1 MAASGFVQAA
11 ISGAALIIIVL
22 ILRVLLKNRAPKRAV
37 VLLWDIALVR
47 MLLVFTVPSPVSV
60 YSLFGGET
68 AGVLPV
74 TETRPPVIADYGET
88 AQSTTPPIIAQA
100 NPAEGITPDEAAV
113 EAPSAARAVWF
124 IGAAGVLAY
133 FACGYIRFR
142 RRIRCSVPLTGDI
155 PEYVN
160 GQGIRR
166 RIRVESCRGISSP
179 LTYGLIRPVIL
190 LPPEM
195 SAAGEP
201 SVRLVLLHE
210 LAHIKRLDVLRK
222 ALAIAVLSLYWFN
235 PLVWLAAALMNKDI
249 ELACDESV
257 IKSSKT
263 DIRREYALTLIGM
276 KEKQNHAAVIQ
287 SNFSKNAVEERIVA
301 IMKAKSIKRI
311 SVFAAAAAVV
321 ILAGASAF
329 SLASVDDK
337 PLDEQPALTD
347 ENEAAAEAES
357 ADPAEE
363 TAVPESS
370 GISATT
376 EFTEEP
382 IAQETEEQNP
392 PAEDYE
398 IQQFFPPVS
407 GSNGVI
413 REQMYGFGGY
423 YGHRGIDIAASL
435 GTPIYAAESGTV
447 VLSQYYHGYG
457 NCVMIQHENGLKTV
471 YAHCSALYVSEGDT
485 VTRGDYIADVGITGQ
500 TDYGHLHFEVR
511 INDEPVNPMD
521 YLPQQEYG
529 TE

>member
-11 ISGAALIIIVL
+11 ISGSVLIIIVL

-100 NPAEGITPDEAAV
+100 NPAEGITPEAAV
-113 EAPSAARAVWF
+113 EAPSAARAVWL

-133 FACGYIRFR
+133 FACGYVRFR
-142 RRIRCSVPLTGDI
+142 RRIRRSVPLTGDI
-155 PEYVN
+155 PEFVN
-160 GQGIRR
+160 GQGVRR
-166 RIRVESCRGISSP
+166 KIRVESCGGISSP

-190 LPPEM
+190 LPPAM

-201 SVRLVLLHE
+201 GVKLVLLHE

-235 PLVWLAAALMNKDI
+235 PLVWLAAVLMNKDI
-249 ELACDESV
+249 ELTCDESV

-301 IMKAKSIKRI
+301 IMKAKSVKRI

-329 SLASVDDK
+329 SLASADDK

-347 ENEAAAEAES
+347 ENEAAV
-357 ADPAEE
+357 EE

-382 IAQETEEQNP
+382 IAQETEEKNP
-392 PAEDYE
+392 AAEDYE

-407 GSNGVI
+407 GSDGVI

-447 VLSQYYHGYG
+447 VLSQYYYGYG

-511 INDEPVNPMD
+511 INDEVVNPMD

-529 TE
+529 AE